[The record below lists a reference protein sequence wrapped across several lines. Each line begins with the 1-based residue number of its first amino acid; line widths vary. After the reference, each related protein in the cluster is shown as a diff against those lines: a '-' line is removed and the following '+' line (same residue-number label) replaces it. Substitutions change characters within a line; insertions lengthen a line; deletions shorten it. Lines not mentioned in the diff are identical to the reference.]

1 MGGFLI
7 ILLALLLVGLFTY
20 GAFVLVSRMTTD
32 VIWRVAVTIIV
43 FGLLLYIA
51 DRTVGI
57 F

>member
-1 MGGFLI
+1 MSAFLI
-7 ILLALLLVGLFTY
+7 ILLALMLVGLFTY

-32 VIWRVAVTIIV
+32 LIWRWAVTLIV
-43 FGLLLYIA
+43 FGLLLFIA